1 MPGVYNIQ
9 VPVQPAAPISVLPAD
24 LAVSSKASERS
35 VSLDLTSPGSI
46 QIQLKASRAESVL
59 QQQKG
64 SRVGGKDLFSLVGHH
79 SAW

>member
-24 LAVSSKASERS
+24 LAVPSKASERS

-46 QIQLKASRAESVL
+46 LIGLKASRAESVL

-64 SRVGGKDLFSLVGHH
+64 GRVGERTSSV
-79 SAW
+79 W